1 MLVSKQQKK
10 RVFHHLKLKF
20 DDGEKSEERG
30 IIMRCRSAD
39 RVERSSRFEIA
50 SKMYNDHNIIESAD
64 ENEEDKSN
72 PMKISGLLENILD
85 RNEVKL
91 DINN

>member
-1 MLVSKQQKK
+1 M
-10 RVFHHLKLKF
+10 
-20 DDGEKSEERG
+20 
-30 IIMRCRSAD
+30 IMRCRSAD
-39 RVERSSRFEIA
+39 KVERSSRFEIA
-50 SKMYNDHNIIESAD
+50 NKMYNDHNIIESAD

-91 DINN
+91 DTNN